1 MKKRIFACL
10 LALVMVLSLLTV
22 VVMAADDTTVPVPVT
37 ALKFDGG
44 KVQGIDETWLSEHSG
59 KKLAVTIPDNI
70 NGVAVT
76 GIGEDAFAGLR
87 CVESV
92 RTESSS
98 ENSIFEL
105 PESLKEIGAR
115 AFQNCFADGVDAKVK
130 IPKTVIS
137 IGSQAFDDAA
147 ITQIVVMKKSSSS
160 WDNNFE
166 DFAIDAFQSSAK
178 PIIIFN
184 NIAAYKD
191 FLCNNKSNGLTITR
205 PVTVNFYYNRQM
217 LKSEIHLYDLPFGYV
232 KNQSTGFWENQNYE
246 LPAYDGEK
254 PTEDRPG
261 YEFAYN
267 GWKIN
272 NTIINENFKLTLDI
286 IFDSE
291 IVFAYPTDSGDW
303 TLMKPKISYLVDE
316 TVCKDEQPY
325 MVQIGDGKEHSVGV
339 QVEHPLLKSEKGTDT
354 DYVYFKYNWW
364 DEYAPSETEP
374 NTVNGPR
381 SEAEPK
387 LFSNAE
393 TDRKLNCVMT
403 DQNTIPITEEEHART
418 GRSQYLVVVYGYIVK
433 NGGTPQLFYKSA
445 ENFIHFGSGSAETTV
460 NDVYLI
466 QVDVKKAE
474 ISPADSILPLLS
486 ISKKAPK
493 LNTRDH
499 FAYVQGYPDGT
510 VKPAGSITRAEVA
523 AILFR
528 LMDADSRS
536 LYYSTASGFRD
547 VDSTKWY
554 NTYVATLNNAGVI
567 TDSRTG
573 YFRPNDAITRAELAA
588 MLAQFAEKKSAAIY
602 FSDVSAGYWAA
613 NAIALTANLGWINGY
628 PDGTFGPDKTVTRA
642 ELMAMVNRA
651 TGRAPESTGALLSG
665 MKTWKDNAD
674 TARWYYLD
682 VQEATNSHTYLGAPT
697 ETWTSLTATPDWSQ
711 YE

>member
-1 MKKRIFACL
+1 MKKRILACL

-44 KVQGIDETWLSEHSG
+44 KVQGIEDAWLSEHSG

-76 GIGEDAFAGLR
+76 GIGENAFAGLR

-92 RTESSS
+92 RTESSP

-166 DFAIDAFQSSAK
+166 GFAIDAFKSSAK

-184 NIAAYKD
+184 NNAAYKD
-191 FLCNNKSNGLTITR
+191 FSWNRNSNSTGLTITR
-205 PVTVNFYYNRQM
+205 PVTVNFYYKGKM
-217 LKSEIHLYDLPFGYV
+217 LKSEIHLYQLPFGYV

-246 LPAYDGEK
+246 LPAYDGVK

-272 NTIINENFKLTLDI
+272 HTIIDEAFTLTQDGETV
-286 IFDSE
+286 S
-291 IVFAYPTDSGDW
+291 AYPTDSGDW

-316 TVCKDEQPY
+316 TVCTDEQPY

-339 QVEHPLLKSEKGTDT
+339 QVEHPLLKSEKGTDKE
-354 DYVYFKYNWW
+354 YVYFEYNWW

-433 NGGTPQLFYKSA
+433 NGGTPELFYKSA

-567 TDSRTG
+567 SDSRSG
-573 YFRPNDAITRAELAA
+573 YFRPNDAIPRAELAA